1 MEIRPTQSPKKV
13 MVIGGG
19 PGGLHAAWVAA
30 IRGHDVHLYEKES
43 ALGGQLILGSVS
55 TYKKELLTLIE
66 FHIKQVA
73 KSGVKT
79 HLNFEVTPDTIKTEK
94 PDVVVLSTGSIPLK
108 PPIPGIDQAIVCE
121 LPDVLNGKRPTR
133 LKTVVVGGGATGC
146 EVAHHL
152 AENGCPVTIVEQ
164 LPKLAPQLESITRKV
179 LLKKLKDFQ
188 VSFKTGHRLSRIEP
202 NGVYVTA
209 ADGKEVFVE
218 ADAVVLA
225 IGNRPDNTLYEQ
237 IKSFGIPVY
246 QIGDCL
252 EPRSAKAAILDG
264 ATIGRTI

>member
-1 MEIRPTQSPKKV
+1 
-13 MVIGGG
+13 
-19 PGGLHAAWVAA
+19 
-30 IRGHDVHLYEKES
+30 
-43 ALGGQLILGSVS
+43 
-55 TYKKELLTLIE
+55 
-66 FHIKQVA
+66 
-73 KSGVKT
+73 
-79 HLNFEVTPDTIKTEK
+79 
-94 PDVVVLSTGSIPLK
+94 
-108 PPIPGIDQAIVCE
+108 
-121 LPDVLNGKRPTR
+121 
-133 LKTVVVGGGATGC
+133 
-146 EVAHHL
+146 
-152 AENGCPVTIVEQ
+152 
-164 LPKLAPQLESITRKV
+164 
-179 LLKKLKDFQ
+179 
-188 VSFKTGHRLSRIEP
+188 LSRIEP

>member
-1 MEIRPTQSPKKV
+1 
-13 MVIGGG
+13 
-19 PGGLHAAWVAA
+19 
-30 IRGHDVHLYEKES
+30 
-43 ALGGQLILGSVS
+43 
-55 TYKKELLTLIE
+55 
-66 FHIKQVA
+66 
-73 KSGVKT
+73 
-79 HLNFEVTPDTIKTEK
+79 
-94 PDVVVLSTGSIPLK
+94 VVVLSTGSIPSK
-108 PPIPGIDQAIVCE
+108 PQIPGIEHAIVYE
-121 LPDVLNGKRPTR
+121 LPDVLNGRRPTR

-188 VSFKTGHRLSRIEP
+188 VTFKTGHRLSRIEP
-202 NGVYVTA
+202 NGVYVTTE
-209 ADGKEVFVE
+209 DGKEVFVE

-252 EPRSAKAAILDG
+252 EPRSAKAAIFDG